1 MSPLHLRSLSQA
13 LRMLAAAAAHVGMT
27 ALHSSRKVSS

>member
-13 LRMLAAAAAHVGMT
+13 LRMLAAAVTHLGMT
-27 ALHSSRKVSS
+27 AVQSNRKVSS